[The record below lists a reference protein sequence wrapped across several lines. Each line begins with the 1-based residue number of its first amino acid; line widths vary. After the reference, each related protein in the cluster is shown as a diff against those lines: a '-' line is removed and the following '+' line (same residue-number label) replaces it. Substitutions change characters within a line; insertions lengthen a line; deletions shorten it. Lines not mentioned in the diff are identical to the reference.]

1 MNCPNSLASKLWTRA
16 LMSHPRLNS
25 AESFAS
31 GVHGLL
37 IYSLAYQSVNEPDAV
52 CFKVHEKKKIGV
64 MALNKEVSISPFLS
78 EVQYVVQCQGQYL
91 FG

>member
-25 AESFAS
+25 PESFAS

-52 CFKVHEKKKIGV
+52 CFKVHEKKNWSNGFKQGSI
-64 MALNKEVSISPFLS
+64 NKPVP
-78 EVQYVVQCQGQYL
+78 
-91 FG
+91 

>member
-1 MNCPNSLASKLWTRA
+1 
-16 LMSHPRLNS
+16 MSQMVYVLK
-25 AESFAS
+25 FM
-31 GVHGLL
+31 
-37 IYSLAYQSVNEPDAV
+37 
-52 CFKVHEKKKIGV
+52 KKKIGV